1 MPVPHP
7 APLSGH
13 SYSAAELSP
22 ERDRVIV
29 LDQRLL
35 PTEEKYVLY
44 ATVEGVADSIRDMVV
59 RGAPAIGITAA
70 YGLALA
76 AHTATG
82 DFLGEMRSA
91 GELLARTRPT
101 AVNLFW
107 AIDRVMRRAR
117 EVADLPSA
125 VRAERIA

>member
-44 ATVEGVADSIRDMVV
+44 DPVGGGAVSFRDMVG
-59 RGAPAIGITAA
+59 RGAPAMGITAA

-76 AHTATG
+76 ARTRG
-82 DFLGEMRSA
+82 DFVSEMRRA
-91 GELLARTRPT
+91 GELLGRTRPT
-101 AVNLFW
+101 AVNL
-107 AIDRVMRRAR
+107 
-117 EVADLPSA
+117 
-125 VRAERIA
+125 